1 MRMAVPVTDVVSEAK
16 QVIISQSEIWSII
29 VAFVFGS
36 FTSAI
41 WTWKEGHR
49 KASAEEIVSTALSS
63 GMLAILF
70 VCLLLR
76 FSPGTPMVLVLAVSI
91 LSGFSGDIMVRPAV
105 KWFGLFVARL
115 TGNILPPNETPKNHE
130 SDTTKP

>member
-1 MRMAVPVTDVVSEAK
+1 MPTPVAEAVTEAK
-16 QVIISQSEIWSII
+16 QVILSQSEIWSI
-29 VAFVFGS
+29 VAAFVFGS

-49 KASAEEIVSTALSS
+49 KAKAEEIVSTALNS

-76 FSPGTPMVLVLAVSI
+76 FSPGSPMVLVLAVSI

-115 TGNILPPNETPKNHE
+115 SGNVLPPEETPKDNE
-130 SDTTKP
+130 SQSNKR